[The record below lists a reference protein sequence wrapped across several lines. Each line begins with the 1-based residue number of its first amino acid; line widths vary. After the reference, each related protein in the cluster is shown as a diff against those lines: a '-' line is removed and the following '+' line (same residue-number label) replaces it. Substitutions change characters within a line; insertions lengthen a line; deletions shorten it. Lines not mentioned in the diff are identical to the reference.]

1 MTVTIIE
8 LLDDYTTYYYYIMI
22 GLEFVTVVYGS
33 VRKALTVAY
42 YCLIVQVYTIDESSI
57 NQGQRFSPLL
67 FSVHNT

>member
-42 YCLIVQVYTIDESSI
+42 
-57 NQGQRFSPLL
+57 
-67 FSVHNT
+67 